1 MNRRLLAMVCVLVAV
16 TRSAGDAIVVTRA
29 MQASTVAEV
38 FITEG
43 DVRVT
48 LEIGVTDV
56 EAFGNLLPD
65 ALHGEIGLGDEPLAE
80 RLPRFFAADLVIR
93 ADGGDPIAGE
103 LLRIEVR
110 RRVKR
115 DEITGEPIGDS
126 DDGEI
131 IVFAELAYP
140 LPMRPRS
147 LSVTPPLQRGTAN
160 IGFMTWHEGLPVMDF
175 RYLAGQET
183 LDLDWDDPWYS
194 KFRNRNLHRQFAA
207 PLLGFLYVDPFEVR
221 KEIVVRPR
229 DLQLW
234 IDLGLDDADVIPV
247 ADQAAVKARAA
258 EFLGG
263 RCPVVIDGR
272 EIEPVLDRIHF
283 IRRTLR
289 TTGVIDPPM
298 DLPAISAT
306 LGVIFAYP
314 VPGLPREVTMT
325 WDLFSDRI
333 DRVPVVATDEAGG
346 LPSLVTPDDPVLTW
360 KNFLTRPTTTA
371 LVEIAAPPRGVSL
384 IVPVLG
390 VLSVMVALALV
401 IRMIK
406 TPSPVALL
414 GTVVLLAASL
424 LLWRGSRTAGEIPEA
439 AAGEIMTGLLRNVYR
454 AFDYRDEGDIY
465 DTLDRSASGD
475 LLTRIYLETRR
486 ALELENQGGARVK
499 VTGVELVSST
509 TSPLDGE
516 AGFESRCTWN
526 VAGSVGHWGH
536 IHQRRNRYE
545 AVFTVK
551 PVDGVWKITE
561 LELLGEQRL

>member
-1 MNRRLLAMVCVLVAV
+1 
-16 TRSAGDAIVVTRA
+16 
-29 MQASTVAEV
+29 MQASTVAEI
-38 FITEG
+38 FIAEG
-43 DVRVT
+43 AVRVT
-48 LEIGVTDV
+48 LEIGGADV

-65 ALHGEIGLGDEPLAE
+65 ELYGEIGLGDEPLAD

-126 DDGEI
+126 DDGAMV
-131 IVFAELAYP
+131 VFAELAYT
-140 LPMRPRS
+140 LPGRPRS
-147 LSVTPPLQRGTAN
+147 ISVTPPAQPGTAN

-175 RYLAGQET
+175 RYLAGRET
-183 LDLDWDDPWYS
+183 IDLDWDDPWYS

-207 PLLGFLYVDPFEVR
+207 PLSGFLYVDHFEVR

-229 DLQLW
+229 DLQQW
-234 IDLGLDDADVIPV
+234 VELGLDNADVIPA
-247 ADQAAVKARAA
+247 ADQAAIKARAA
-258 EFLGG
+258 EFLAG

-272 EIEPVLDRIHF
+272 EVEPILDRIHF

-289 TTGVIDPPM
+289 TTGVIDPPV
-298 DLPAISAT
+298 DLPAVSAT

-314 VPGLPREVTMT
+314 LTGLPQEVTMT

-333 DRVPVVATDEAGG
+333 DQVPVVATDEAGG
-346 LPSLVTPDDPVLTW
+346 LPSLVTPDDPVLSW

-371 LVEIAAPPRGVSL
+371 LVEIASPPRGVSL
-384 IVPVLG
+384 TVGVLG
-390 VLSVMVALALV
+390 VLSVMMALALV

-424 LLWRGSRTAGEIPEA
+424 LLWRGSRTAGEVPEA
-439 AAGEIMTGLLRNVYR
+439 VAGEIMTGLLRNVYR
-454 AFDYRDEGDIY
+454 AFDYREEGVIY
-465 DTLDRSASGD
+465 DTLARSASGD

-486 ALELENQGGARVK
+486 ALELANQGGARVK
-499 VTGVELVSST
+499 VTGVEVVSSS

-516 AGFESRCTWN
+516 VGFESRCTWI

-536 IHQRRNRYE
+536 IHQRRNRYQ

-551 PVDGVWKITE
+551 PVEGAWKITE